1 MISMGIAW
9 ASAEAYPWEQGLY
22 IGRIETAKVN
32 FTLRIYANA
41 WHVYAGL
48 AILNPNILKSIK
60 MPKVPWR
67 CSNWCSGSLE
77 DKVKFKERV
86 QWARRAMF
94 KRGAIIEK
102 EKYGKTVQRR
112 PLRIS
117 QDPLHLQSGNQF
129 YFQRLFLTNSVS
141 QFHSCHHRT
150 IAQTLIF
157 LYQLWWIVGHILGD
171 QSIRTPWRCG
181 CTHISTF
188 PGCSGGFV
196 PVTHA
201 ARECTAFGDLRSL
214 AKSRWFR
221 VRHLSHGLRRLGNS
235 AVRWWRQWWRLE
247 SSGKKMLGA
256 LGDCK
261 ITITVIEYG
270 VWFSCSIYSHHFH

>member
-1 MISMGIAW
+1 M
-9 ASAEAYPWEQGLY
+9 
-22 IGRIETAKVN
+22 
-32 FTLRIYANA
+32 
-41 WHVYAGL
+41 AGK
-48 AILNPNILKSIK
+48 A
-60 MPKVPWR
+60 
-67 CSNWCSGSLE
+67 
-77 DKVKFKERV
+77 
-86 QWARRAMF
+86 
-94 KRGAIIEK
+94 
-102 EKYGKTVQRR
+102 VQRR
-112 PLRIS
+112 PLRIP

-181 CTHISTF
+181 YTHISTF
-188 PGCSGGFV
+188 PGRIGGFV

-201 ARECTAFGDLRSL
+201 ARECTGDLRSL

-221 VRHLSHGLRRLGNS
+221 VRHLSHGLRRLGDL

-247 SSGKKMLGA
+247 SSGKRMLGA

-261 ITITVIEYG
+261 ITVTVIKYG
-270 VWFSCSIYSHHFH
+270 VWFSCSIYGHYFRLNVSPSSLFERLRLRFMRNCWNSASSSSVLESAGPWFPEASFQGHNRHAMWASSLASPVYP